1 MPAMMDD
8 AITTAAAWLAA
19 GHQVALGTVVASW
32 GSAPRGPGSQMA
44 VRDDGVFAGS
54 VSAGCVE
61 NEVIAAA
68 LETLKDGKSRNLEF
82 GVTDDMAWS
91 AGLACGGRIGIF
103 VEAADAALLDGLQA
117 GGPVVRALDLKG
129 QYRFVDPSTDKYA
142 AEAARADKS
151 GMTDDG
157 RFLEVHNPPLEL
169 VIVGAVHIAQVL
181 TPMARL
187 ANYRVRIIDP
197 RTGWANAARFD
208 AAALVHAWP
217 EEALAAQPLGP
228 RSALVVLAHDPKIDD
243 PALLAGLASPA
254 FYVGALGSKKS
265 HAARL
270 ARLAAAGATPS
281 QLARI
286 HGPVGLAI
294 GARNPGEIALSILA
308 QMTQT
313 LRN

>member
-1 MPAMMDD
+1 MDD
-8 AITTAAAWLAA
+8 VIAAAAAWLAA

-68 LETLKDGKSRNLEF
+68 LQTLGDGQPRNLEF

-103 VEAADAALLDGLQA
+103 VEAADAALLDGLQTR
-117 GGPVVRALDLKG
+117 GPVVRALDLKG
-129 QYRFVDPSTDKYA
+129 QYRFVDPSTDKSA
-142 AEAARADKS
+142 ADAARADKS
-151 GMTDDG
+151 GMRDDG
-157 RFLEVHNPPLEL
+157 WFLEVHNPPLEL
-169 VIVGAVHIAQVL
+169 VIVGAVHIAQIL
-181 TPMARL
+181 SPMARL

-217 EEALAAQPLGP
+217 DEALAAAPLGA
-228 RSALVVLAHDPKIDD
+228 RSALVVMAHDPKIDD

-270 ARLAAAGATPS
+270 ERLAAAGATPQ